1 MIRSQL
7 SYYLTKVK
15 DSQVFN
21 TLEISG
27 LDSSEIKISFSN
39 EKENS
44 LNNIFFAIDKDLL
57 KELDEDNSLDKLS
70 ETLFQIILEEN
81 LKEDLK

>member
-1 MIRSQL
+1 M